1 MKIGIASTGTDMDS
15 QISERFG
22 RAPYFIIYDVESG
35 SFEAVP
41 NEVSG
46 GGAGVKA
53 GMTLASKGI
62 EFVITGGGVGPNAY
76 EALNSAG
83 IKIIGNTKGTVK
95 DAVERFKKGELQVT
109 QDILVEGKHEH

>member
-1 MKIGIASTGTDMDS
+1 MKIGIAAVGSDMDS
-15 QISERFG
+15 QVSDRFG
-22 RAPYFIIYDVESG
+22 RTPYFIIYDTDSG

-41 NEVSG
+41 NEVGG

-53 GMTLASKGI
+53 GMTLASKGV
-62 EFVITGGGVGPNAY
+62 EYVITGGGVGPNAY

-95 DAVERFKKGELQVT
+95 EVAERFKNGELQPT
-109 QDILVEGKHEH
+109 QDVLVEGKHEH